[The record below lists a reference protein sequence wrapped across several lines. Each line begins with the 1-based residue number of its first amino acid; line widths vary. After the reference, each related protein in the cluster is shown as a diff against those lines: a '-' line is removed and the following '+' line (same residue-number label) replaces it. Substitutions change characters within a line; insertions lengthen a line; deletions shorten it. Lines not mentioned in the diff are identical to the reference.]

1 MTTKHNLTVVAIDGP
16 SASGKSTISRMVAKR
31 LGCNYVDSGAMYRAV
46 TWKALEEKLDAGNA
60 AQVITLVRRM
70 KISFEIV
77 NGEARMLIDGVFPGN
92 AIREPRVA
100 EKVSLVAAMPEVRRV
115 LVAQQ
120 RSLAK
125 FGGLVMEG
133 RDIGSVVFPETPH
146 KFYIDANASERAK
159 RRQQDF
165 AAMKIETSTAGVAQA
180 LAQRDKLDSSRAV
193 APLQVAPGATVVDN
207 STNTPEQ
214 TVKIILDTIAQ
225 QQRHPRRGA
234 QFIA

>member
-1 MTTKHNLTVVAIDGP
+1 MSAPVIVAVDGP
-16 SASGKSTISRMVAKR
+16 SASGKSTISRMVAQR

-46 TWKALEEKLDAGNA
+46 TWKALEEQLDPGNA
-60 AQVITLVRRM
+60 AQIVALVERI
-70 KISFEIV
+70 KIDFKIV
-77 NGEARMLIDGVFPGN
+77 TGEARMLIDNIFPGD
-92 AIREPRVA
+92 AIRAPRVA
-100 EKVSLVAAMPEVRRV
+100 EKVSLVAAIPEVRRV

-120 RSLAK
+120 RSLTR

-133 RDIGSVVFPETPH
+133 RDIGSVVFPDTPH

-193 APLQVAPGATVVDN
+193 APLQVASGATVVDN

>member
-1 MTTKHNLTVVAIDGP
+1 MTPNATIIAIDGP
-16 SASGKSTISRMVAKR
+16 SASGKSTISRLVAQR

-46 TWKALEEKLDAGNA
+46 TWKALEEHLDPGNV
-60 AQVITLVRRM
+60 AQVVALVQRIR
-70 KISFEIV
+70 IDFEIV
-77 NGEARMLIDGVFPGN
+77 NGEARMLIDGVFPGP
-92 AIREPRVA
+92 AIRAPRVA
-100 EKVSLVAAMPEVRRV
+100 ETVSLVAAMPAVRRV

-120 RSLAK
+120 RSLTR

-133 RDIGSVVFPETPH
+133 RDIGSVVFPDTPH

-165 AAMKIETSTAGVAQA
+165 AAMKISASTEGVAQA

-214 TVKIILDTIAQ
+214 TVQIILDTIAQ
-225 QQRHPRRGA
+225 KQRHPRRGA

>member
-1 MTTKHNLTVVAIDGP
+1 MKQPVIIVAVDGP
-16 SASGKSTISRMVAKR
+16 SASGKSTISRLVAHR

-60 AQVITLVRRM
+60 AQIVALVQRI
-70 KISFEIV
+70 KIEFEIV
-77 NGEARMLIDGVFPGN
+77 NGEARMLIDGVFPGD
-92 AIREPRVA
+92 AIRAPRVA
-100 EKVSLVAAMPEVRRV
+100 EKVSLVAAMPEVRRA

-120 RSLAK
+120 RSLVR
-125 FGGLVMEG
+125 FGSLVMEG
-133 RDIGSVVFPETPH
+133 RDIGSVVFPDTPH

-165 AAMKIETSTAGVAQA
+165 AAMKITASAEGVAQA

-214 TVKIILDTIAQ
+214 TVQIILDTIAQ

>member
-1 MTTKHNLTVVAIDGP
+1 
-16 SASGKSTISRMVAKR
+16 MVAQR

-46 TWKALEEKLDAGNA
+46 TWKALEEHLDPGNTT
-60 AQVITLVRRM
+60 QVVALVERM
-70 KISFEIV
+70 KIDFEIV
-77 NGEARMLIDGVFPGN
+77 TGEARMLIDGVFPGN
-92 AIREPRVA
+92 AIRAPRVA

-120 RSLAK
+120 RSLTR

-133 RDIGSVVFPETPH
+133 RDIGSVVFPDTPH

-165 AAMKIETSTAGVAQA
+165 AAMKIATSTEGVAQA

-214 TVKIILDTIAQ
+214 TVQIILDTIAQ

>member
-1 MTTKHNLTVVAIDGP
+1 MSGAPVIVAVDGP
-16 SASGKSTISRMVAKR
+16 SASGKSTISRMVAQR

-60 AQVITLVRRM
+60 EQIVAMLRRI
-70 KISFEIV
+70 KIDFEIV
-77 NGEARMLIDGVFPGN
+77 TGAAQMRINGVFPGD
-92 AIREPRVA
+92 AIRAPQVA
-100 EKVSLVAAMPEVRRV
+100 EKVSLVAAIPEVRHV
-115 LVAQQ
+115 LVEQQ
-120 RSLAK
+120 RSLIR

-165 AAMKIETSTAGVAQA
+165 AAMKIETNTAGVAQA

-214 TVKIILDTIAQ
+214 TVQIILDTIAQ

>member
-1 MTTKHNLTVVAIDGP
+1 MSAPVVVAVDGP
-16 SASGKSTISRMVAKR
+16 SASGKSTISRLVAKR
-31 LGCNYVDSGAMYRAV
+31 LGFNYVDTGAMYRAV
-46 TWKALEEKLDAGNA
+46 TWKALDEKLDAGNIE
-60 AQVITLVRRM
+60 QVVALVRQI

-77 NGEARMLIDGVFPGN
+77 NGEVRMLIDGVFPGD
-92 AIREPRVA
+92 AIRAPRVA
-100 EKVSLVAAMPEVRRV
+100 EKVSLVAAIPEVRRV
-115 LVAQQ
+115 LVEQQ
-120 RSLAK
+120 RSLTS

-133 RDIGSVVFPETPH
+133 RDIGSVVFPDTPH

-165 AAMKIETSTAGVAQA
+165 AAMKIETNTAGVAQA

>member
-1 MTTKHNLTVVAIDGP
+1 
-16 SASGKSTISRMVAKR
+16 MVAKR

-100 EKVSLVAAMPEVRRV
+100 EKVSLVAAMPEVRHV
-115 LVAQQ
+115 LVEQQ

-214 TVKIILDTIAQ
+214 TVQIILDHIAQ
-225 QQRHPRRGA
+225 QQQHPRRGA